1 MHGGGYYVFT
11 LSWSRCPDICP
22 VRTSAF
28 LSLRT
33 KTQRILM
40 KFGRSSRYH
49 QHMNWLHF
57 GRNCT
62 RDKWDTIENSN
73 RRQLVLPHRE
83 WLHKFYSTYGTLRPR
98 GWRVHYTHAAAEVSY
113 GRARSLALQ
122 FSFYF
127 DSFSLF
133 NVLSPDEQAVWPL
146 GSANMVCPRPPLTLT
161 FDHLT
166 LKLVCKSHLRL
177 GTFLPN
183 LSTGFWVLELFAMY
197 ATDGQ
202 TDGQTNGRTKS
213 NAYCP
218 LPCGRGHNKCTISI
232 VTASYVPLLA

>member
-83 WLHKFYSTYGTLRPR
+83 WLHKFHSTYGTLRPR

-161 FDHLT
+161 FDLETGMQVASKVGNLPSEFEH
-166 LKLVCKSHLRL
+166 RPL
-177 GTFLPN
+177 G
-183 LSTGFWVLELFAMY
+183 SRIIRYVR
-197 ATDGQ
+197 D
-202 TDGQTNGRTKS
+202 GRTDRRTDERTDKKQRL
-213 NAYCP
+213 
-218 LPCGRGHNKCTISI
+218 LPPSLRSGT
-232 VTASYVPLLA
+232 